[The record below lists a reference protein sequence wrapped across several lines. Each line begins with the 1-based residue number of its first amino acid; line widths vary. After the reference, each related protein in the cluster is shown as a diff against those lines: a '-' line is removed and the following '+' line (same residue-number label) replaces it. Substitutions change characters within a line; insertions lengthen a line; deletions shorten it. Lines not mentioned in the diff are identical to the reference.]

1 MALLPLI
8 TGDRVQFKT
17 QDGSDLQ
24 FAQTMGGDNDVI
36 RYVHVDEIGG
46 LRFYDTF
53 AKAVAGGKSQSETI
67 DMPSS
72 SQEMLVKTMG
82 EPDRDRCLAP
92 SQFLHHVARQH

>member
-1 MALLPLI
+1 MSIDGAYFQLI

-36 RYVHVDEIGG
+36 RCVHVDEIGG

-72 SQEMLVKTMG
+72 SQEILG
-82 EPDRDRCLAP
+82 
-92 SQFLHHVARQH
+92 QGHG